1 MHSLKNGTKCW
12 GEISHENP
20 PLTYTDPK
28 KTVKKKRK
36 IIKKCV
42 TTLKTELGVNF
53 KMVKYNR
60 TLGEILVRDDC
71 TLTSMFGAVLE

>member
-1 MHSLKNGTKCW
+1 MPSLKNGTKCW

-20 PLTYTDPK
+20 K
-28 KTVKKKRK
+28 KTVKERK
-36 IIKKCV
+36 IIRKCV

-53 KMVKYNR
+53 KMVKYSR

>member
-1 MHSLKNGTKCW
+1 MEQNVGGKLTMKTLHSPKQTL
-12 GEISHENP
+12 
-20 PLTYTDPK
+20 K
-28 KTVKKKRK
+28 KTVKERK
-36 IIKKCV
+36 IIRKCV

-53 KMVKYNR
+53 KMVKYSR

>member
-1 MHSLKNGTKCW
+1 MEQNVGGKLAMKTLHS
-12 GEISHENP
+12 
-20 PLTYTDPK
+20 PK
-28 KTVKKKRK
+28 QTLRKQWKKRK

-42 TTLKTELGVNF
+42 TTLKMELEVNF
-53 KMVKYNR
+53 KMVKYSR

>member
-1 MHSLKNGTKCW
+1 M
-12 GEISHENP
+12 
-20 PLTYTDPK
+20 
-28 KTVKKKRK
+28 
-36 IIKKCV
+36 IKKCV

-53 KMVKYNR
+53 KMVKYSR